1 MDVFLTGGTGLV
13 GSSVLAALVAEG
25 HTVRALARS
34 DSSAAAVEAAGATA
48 VRGDLTDAD
57 LLAREATAAEG
68 IIHTAS
74 PGDATSADVDAAFLD
89 AVLGAISGSG
99 KPYVHTGGVWVHG
112 SGTVDEDTPRD
123 APDLTAWREPL
134 DARVTSGADG
144 VRGVLVEPGI
154 VYAEQDGQVAGITA
168 AVLGGPT
175 DDDGAVQ
182 LPGSGAQHWTT
193 VHAADLGRLYV
204 LALTHGAAGSTYLGV
219 NGDNPTVA
227 EIAEAAGVRAV
238 GTTEESTLERL
249 GAFGGALLLDQQ
261 ATGEKARRELGW
273 SPAEPTLTEL
283 LGRLRG

>member
-13 GSSVLAALVAEG
+13 GSSVLAALLADG

-48 VRGDLTDAD
+48 VRGDLTDAE
-57 LLAREATAAEG
+57 LLAREALAADG

-74 PGDATSADVDAAFLD
+74 PGDATSADVDTAFLD

-99 KPYVHTGGVWVHG
+99 KPYLHTGGVWVHG
-112 SGTVDEDTPRD
+112 SGTVDEETPRD
-123 APDLTAWREPL
+123 APELTAWRAPL
-134 DARVTSGADG
+134 DERVTSGRDG

-154 VYAEQDGQVAGITA
+154 VYAVQEGQIAGITG

-175 DDDGAVQ
+175 DDDGAVL
-182 LPGSGAQHWTT
+182 LPGSGQQHWTT
-193 VHAADLGRLYV
+193 VHAADLGRLYA
-204 LALTHGAAGSTYLGV
+204 LALVHGGAGSTYLGV
-219 NGDNPTVA
+219 NGHNPTVA

-238 GTTEESTLERL
+238 GTSDADTTQRL

-273 SPAEPTLTEL
+273 TPTEQTLTETL
-283 LGRLRG
+283 AALR

>member
-25 HTVRALARS
+25 HSVRALARS

-68 IIHTAS
+68 VVHTAS

-89 AVLGAISGSG
+89 AVLGAIAGSG

-123 APDLTAWREPL
+123 APDLTAWRAPL
-134 DARVTSGADG
+134 DARVTEARDG
-144 VRGVLVEPGI
+144 VRSVLVEPGI
-154 VYAEQDGQVAGITA
+154 VYAEQGGQVAGITA

-175 DDDGAVQ
+175 DDDGAVL
-182 LPGSGAQHWTT
+182 LPGSGQQHWTT

-204 LALTHGAAGSTYLGV
+204 LALTHAPAGSTYLGV
-219 NGDNPTVA
+219 NGHNPTVA
-227 EIAEAAGVRAV
+227 EIADAAGVRAV
-238 GTTEESTLERL
+238 GTSDEATRERM
-249 GAFGGALLLDQQ
+249 GAFGDALLLDQQ
-261 ATGEKARRELGW
+261 ATGDKARRELGW
-273 SPAEPTLTEL
+273 SPTEPTLTEL